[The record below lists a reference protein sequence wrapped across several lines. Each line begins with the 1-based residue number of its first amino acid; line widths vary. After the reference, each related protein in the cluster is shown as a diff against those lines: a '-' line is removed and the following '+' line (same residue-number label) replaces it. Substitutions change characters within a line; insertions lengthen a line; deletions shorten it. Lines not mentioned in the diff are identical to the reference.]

1 MSIETVTEKLRTRM
15 NDIRKFNK
23 KYGDYSGEDFA
34 NGLDFAIQELEE
46 YSSLSKEVKNG
57 SERGE
62 GTYNDTEY
70 DPERG
75 KYR

>member
-34 NGLDFAIQELEE
+34 NGLDFAIQELEAG
-46 YSSLSKEVKNG
+46 SIISKEQRRCQ
-57 SERGE
+57 E
-62 GTYNDTEY
+62 
-70 DPERG
+70 
-75 KYR
+75 

>member
-34 NGLDFAIQELEE
+34 NGLDFAIQELEAG
-46 YSSLSKEVKNG
+46 SIISKELRNETK
-57 SERGE
+57 
-62 GTYNDTEY
+62 
-70 DPERG
+70 
-75 KYR
+75 

>member
-34 NGLDFAIQELEE
+34 NGLDFAIQELEAG
-46 YSSLSKEVKNG
+46 SIISKELRMG
-57 SERGE
+57 S
-62 GTYNDTEY
+62 
-70 DPERG
+70 
-75 KYR
+75 K